1 MQCKTLHY
9 TLRLTKDNSR
19 LPEKSTLMLD
29 NWHLAIWVD
38 LGNKPIRFHLQVD
51 VNLFSGNT
59 LCYCNQTSTLWVEGS
74 TIKS

>member
-1 MQCKTLHY
+1 MQGGARRY

-19 LPEKSTLMLD
+19 LSEKSTLMLD

-38 LGNKPIRFHLQVD
+38 LGNKPIRFNLQVD

-59 LCYCNQTSTLWVEGS
+59 L
-74 TIKS
+74 